1 MGECTEKESSLLNFS
16 GRPLQLVYCSDCA
29 WESSPEMNCCQLQWL
44 LCLGS
49 PSRIP
54 HPSQIQVIIK
64 WPVQPSALLHKKH
77 RQKRVY
83 DAWVCVQQLRLDHKI
98 AVCCPSPSCF
108 PFMASS
114 LLSACIL
121 QGLTTFS
128 GPAHVIVCKPLLH
141 AFFSNA
147 FNKSI
152 SRALQVLLYKS
163 IIIQNFYT
171 IIGGLSIQVALIGMR
186 NIPLLMDTWIVCRW
200 SLKIFTLTTALLNSG
215 LVDCTSS

>member
-49 PSRIP
+49 PSRNP

-128 GPAHVIVCKPLLH
+128 GSAHVIVCKHSWIWLELSTRIQYGGYWVETKWMISVSKTNDYPSFACLLWRGAYLIRCVH
-141 AFFSNA
+141 LCHLNMPICTE
-147 FNKSI
+147 KS
-152 SRALQVLLYKS
+152 QK
-163 IIIQNFYT
+163 
-171 IIGGLSIQVALIGMR
+171 
-186 NIPLLMDTWIVCRW
+186 
-200 SLKIFTLTTALLNSG
+200 
-215 LVDCTSS
+215 

>member
-16 GRPLQLVYCSDCA
+16 GRPLKLVYCSDCA

-49 PSRIP
+49 PSRNP

-64 WPVQPSALLHKKH
+64 WPVQPSVLLHKKH
-77 RQKRVY
+77 RQKTVY

-98 AVCCPSPSCF
+98 AVCHPSPSCL
-108 PFMASS
+108 PFMALILSS
-114 LLSACIL
+114 
-121 QGLTTFS
+121 FS
-128 GPAHVIVCKPLLH
+128 LHLAGPYNFFWPCSCHCVLH
-141 AFFSNA
+141 AFLSTA

-163 IIIQNFYT
+163 IY
-171 IIGGLSIQVALIGMR
+171 
-186 NIPLLMDTWIVCRW
+186 NIFILLLGVCQYR
-200 SLKIFTLTTALLNSG
+200 
-215 LVDCTSS
+215 

>member
-16 GRPLQLVYCSDCA
+16 GRPLKLVYCSDCA

-49 PSRIP
+49 PSRNP

-64 WPVQPSALLHKKH
+64 WPVQPSVLLHKKH
-77 RQKRVY
+77 RQKTVY

-98 AVCCPSPSCF
+98 AVCHPSPSCL
-108 PFMASS
+108 PFMALILSS
-114 LLSACIL
+114 
-121 QGLTTFS
+121 FS
-128 GPAHVIVCKPLLH
+128 LHLAGPYNFFWPCSCHCVQTLLH
-141 AFFSNA
+141 AFLSNA

-163 IIIQNFYT
+163 IY
-171 IIGGLSIQVALIGMR
+171 
-186 NIPLLMDTWIVCRW
+186 NIFILLLGVCQYR
-200 SLKIFTLTTALLNSG
+200 
-215 LVDCTSS
+215 